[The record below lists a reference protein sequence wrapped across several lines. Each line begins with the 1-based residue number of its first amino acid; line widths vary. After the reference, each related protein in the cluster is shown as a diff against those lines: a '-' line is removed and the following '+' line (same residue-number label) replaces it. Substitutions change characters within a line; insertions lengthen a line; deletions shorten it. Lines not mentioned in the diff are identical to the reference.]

1 MTKNNSEKLL
11 KPQNIS
17 QPDKYEKYGVYQ
29 LECFTCHK
37 KYTGQTARPFHM
49 SFRE

>member
-1 MTKNNSEKLL
+1 MTKKNSEKLL
-11 KPQNIS
+11 KPQTN
-17 QPDKYEKYGVYQ
+17 PELDKYEKYGVYQ

-37 KYTGQTARPFHM
+37 KYTGQTGRPFHI